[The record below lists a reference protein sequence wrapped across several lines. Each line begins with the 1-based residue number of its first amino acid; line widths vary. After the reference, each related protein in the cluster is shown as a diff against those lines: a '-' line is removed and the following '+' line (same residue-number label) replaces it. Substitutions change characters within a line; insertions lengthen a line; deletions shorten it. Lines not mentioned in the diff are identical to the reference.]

1 MKVLQLPNA
10 FGETGKFRPS
20 KGGPAET
27 RRRNTNCKQKRKTK
41 EMKRN
46 PGIKT
51 SHGTKFAENQEVEEE
66 ELVSILF

>member
-10 FGETGKFRPS
+10 FGETGKLRPS
-20 KGGPAET
+20 KGGPQRPGGET
-27 RRRNTNCKQKRKTK
+27 QTANKSGTK

-46 PGIKT
+46 PRIKT
-51 SHGTKFAENQEVEEE
+51 SHGTKFAENQEVEDE